1 MPSSAT
7 HPHQHFL
14 AARLPAWAATLH
26 AAHWQALGACLTPPQ
41 GEPGAEADWFANA
54 APALREALLSSQS
67 RLDAARHRLA
77 EALTGLEQIS
87 AFAEPRLGERLREE
101 HQFAAPLRSTELIW
115 LHHLFTHDVYVT
127 THERRSLLEAALH
140 NFAADVSFSA
150 DSALALEGHATC
162 RPITVIGK
170 TTLGDSET
178 LVDIPLHSEQFEIT
192 ALPLSPA
199 DFADT
204 CRRLDLGGQYQAHL
218 DSHFAAPAVRP
229 AAIAL
234 YQHSLRASA
243 ELAHVRHQISGAA
256 RDAVQRLIDG
266 QHGINCQQLELFGV
280 RLHEALLIDA
290 GDAGLLL
297 YLPGHE
303 TMLRQ
308 FDGLEAVRTHL
319 QQALLAPASRQ
330 AFSAYVNKAQWGALL
345 DRAQQNLDSGHSGMD
360 QAWSLAA
367 DADLHLRVLGIDT
380 SLFDFLF
387 DDHVARLKAEA
398 RLLAVPTAEADEQA
412 RKHHLALWQSL
423 GLNALMAAGF
433 FVPAVG
439 GLMLLVTAYQL
450 LDEVYTGYQA
460 WSVGDRREA
469 LQHLETTGL
478 NLALIAGLG
487 AAGAV
492 AGKLASTP
500 LMERLMPVELADG
513 TQRLWLPELTGYRSQ
528 VELPQGLTANARGQF
543 VDQGRHF
550 IRLDG
555 QLYEQRLDPVLQRWR
570 LVHPDDAHAYAPLLE
585 HNGDGAWRVEHEQPQ
600 AWDVHKLVQRL
611 GPALADISE
620 AEALM
625 ALDITGLNS
634 TALREIHLNN
644 LPTPPLLADT
654 LERLKIARDV
664 AADLPGQTA
673 QAWVDAI
680 AERYGAVTIDTDCAR
695 LLDRYPDVP
704 TPLARRLVNTL
715 PAEER
720 ALWRRTDTLPP
731 SLRQALDRLR
741 CELPLARGLEGLHL
755 PILAGESSER
765 LLFASLTRLPD
776 WPQDLRLELRAASP
790 QGALLRE
797 CGVPLA
803 PRRLRLIKSAA
814 GYEADLGERPAPGRV
829 SHDLLQALLWT
840 LPQELGTTLAQ
851 GGADALR
858 VRLRTLIGA
867 ARGTFRQRLLA
878 PEHPGWRSRLR
889 LLGGLDPTPQRPD
902 DFSHHSLASRLRRLY
917 PLASLEDA
925 QRTLRDWQA
934 ALRVPEIEVARLE
947 ARLRDL
953 QAQLSSWAGTSARR
967 QRAMQRIVDAQRGS
981 SIVRLIDGTAQHV
994 LDLSGIGLDNA
1005 SLESL
1010 VLPDDF
1016 RHITELD
1023 LTHSAAL
1030 SRLPEHWLQRF
1041 PALQRLK
1048 LRGCGFSRVPRLTRP
1063 EALVWLEMDRNPIT
1077 WDPAQQADFDRYLN
1091 LRVVDFSDCPLTRA
1105 PDLSRHVQ
1113 IRTLYMDN
1121 CLLSTLPT
1129 GLQHVLDPLLL
1140 DFSRNPLQTLPPAFA
1155 LPDRIARTL
1164 RLESETLSAVAAE
1177 QIDAFYSATGID
1189 LLVPDSD
1196 YEELLAE
1203 ADDAQQGIWSRLPL
1217 AWRRDLRE
1225 LLESDRYLDGLPHT
1239 RTETW
1244 RRLERQDQDRYYR
1257 RRVLAQPAI
1266 NLLDRPIEQS

>member
-1 MPSSAT
+1 
-7 HPHQHFL
+7 
-14 AARLPAWAATLH
+14 
-26 AAHWQALGACLTPPQ
+26 
-41 GEPGAEADWFANA
+41 
-54 APALREALLSSQS
+54 
-67 RLDAARHRLA
+67 
-77 EALTGLEQIS
+77 
-87 AFAEPRLGERLREE
+87 
-101 HQFAAPLRSTELIW
+101 
-115 LHHLFTHDVYVT
+115 
-127 THERRSLLEAALH
+127 
-140 NFAADVSFSA
+140 
-150 DSALALEGHATC
+150 
-162 RPITVIGK
+162 
-170 TTLGDSET
+170 
-178 LVDIPLHSEQFEIT
+178 
-192 ALPLSPA
+192 
-199 DFADT
+199 
-204 CRRLDLGGQYQAHL
+204 
-218 DSHFAAPAVRP
+218 
-229 AAIAL
+229 
-234 YQHSLRASA
+234 
-243 ELAHVRHQISGAA
+243 
-256 RDAVQRLIDG
+256 
-266 QHGINCQQLELFGV
+266 
-280 RLHEALLIDA
+280 
-290 GDAGLLL
+290 
-297 YLPGHE
+297 
-303 TMLRQ
+303 
-308 FDGLEAVRTHL
+308 
-319 QQALLAPASRQ
+319 
-330 AFSAYVNKAQWGALL
+330 
-345 DRAQQNLDSGHSGMD
+345 
-360 QAWSLAA
+360 
-367 DADLHLRVLGIDT
+367 
-380 SLFDFLF
+380 
-387 DDHVARLKAEA
+387 
-398 RLLAVPTAEADEQA
+398 
-412 RKHHLALWQSL
+412 
-423 GLNALMAAGF
+423 
-433 FVPAVG
+433 
-439 GLMLLVTAYQL
+439 
-450 LDEVYTGYQA
+450 
-460 WSVGDRREA
+460 
-469 LQHLETTGL
+469 
-478 NLALIAGLG
+478 
-487 AAGAV
+487 
-492 AGKLASTP
+492 
-500 LMERLMPVELADG
+500 
-513 TQRLWLPELTGYRSQ
+513 
-528 VELPQGLTANARGQF
+528 
-543 VDQGRHF
+543 
-550 IRLDG
+550 
-555 QLYEQRLDPVLQRWR
+555 
-570 LVHPDDAHAYAPLLE
+570 
-585 HNGDGAWRVEHEQPQ
+585 
-600 AWDVHKLVQRL
+600 
-611 GPALADISE
+611 
-620 AEALM
+620 M

-634 TALREIHLNN
+634 AALREIHLNN

-673 QAWVDAI
+673 QAWIDAI
-680 AERYGAVTIDTDCAR
+680 AERYGAVTIDTDTAR

-704 TPLARRLVNTL
+704 APLARRLVNAL

-720 ALWRRTDTLPP
+720 ALWRSTDTLPP

-755 PILAGESSER
+755 PILAGESRPPRST
-765 LLFASLTRLPD
+765 LFP
-776 WPQDLRLELRAASP
+776 
-790 QGALLRE
+790 
-797 CGVPLA
+797 
-803 PRRLRLIKSAA
+803 
-814 GYEADLGERPAPGRV
+814 LGERPAPGRV
-829 SHDLLQALLWT
+829 SHDLLEALLWT

-858 VRLRTLIGA
+858 VRLRTLIGT

-947 ARLRDL
+947 TRLRDL
-953 QAQLSSWAGTSARR
+953 QAQLSSWAGTSTRR

-981 SIVRLIDGTAQHV
+981 SIVRLMDGTAQHV

-1203 ADDAQQGIWSRLPL
+1203 ANDAQLGIWSRLPL